1 MTSTNLF
8 SVIYFTQD
16 SLCSKSYFKS
26 SEGREPHLERGKQ
39 KIEVAESKKMKGN
52 CKTQIETCYW

>member
-8 SVIYFTQD
+8 SVIFFTQD

-26 SEGREPHLERGKQ
+26 SEDREPHLERGKQ
-39 KIEVAESKKMKGN
+39 KIEVAKSKKMKGN